1 MKKSQVITL
10 FNLLDSMKTKESNSK
25 FSYVVAKNK
34 KIIQKEIE
42 VIEEVQTEMNKLI
55 SEFSKERNELIT
67 KLGEKNENGTYEIKA
82 EDKEN
87 INLFIEEEA
96 NLKEKYKDNLDSY
109 HEKLDQFEEILQEEI
124 EFDLYKIKDIEILP
138 DFITPEM
145 IEFFMG
151 IELID

>member
-10 FNLLDSMKTKESNSK
+10 FNILDSMKTKESNSK

-67 KLGEKNENGTYEIKA
+67 KLGEKNENGAYEIKA

-87 INLFIEEEA
+87 INLFIEEES